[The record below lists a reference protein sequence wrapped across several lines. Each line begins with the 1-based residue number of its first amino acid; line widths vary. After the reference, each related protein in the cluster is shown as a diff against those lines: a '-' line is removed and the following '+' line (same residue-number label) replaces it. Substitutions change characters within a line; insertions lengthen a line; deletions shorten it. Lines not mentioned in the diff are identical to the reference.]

1 MTNSPNY
8 CRCHLFLFAP
18 AQSESSLSLPGY
30 HFPLL
35 NPFMP
40 CLWHSYSNKQRHF
53 LWHTWCI
60 LMVVHCQLCHWL
72 RLFPASLFFY
82 FHLNVIFCAADSRN
96 LFDLE
101 WQSGIWL
108 SPVFC
113 TWPLLPYSRSNL
125 ISWTDRKR
133 RQSLPLLSVSLIP
146 MEHNFIFSQHCF
158 VSHPWL
164 LPPERS
170 WCFSTPNH

>member
-8 CRCHLFLFAP
+8 CRCHLFLFVP

-60 LMVVHCQLCHWL
+60 LMMVHCQLCHWL
-72 RLFPASLFFY
+72 RLFPASLFFK
-82 FHLNVIFCAADSRN
+82 FPFKCNILC
-96 LFDLE
+96 
-101 WQSGIWL
+101 
-108 SPVFC
+108 
-113 TWPLLPYSRSNL
+113 
-125 ISWTDRKR
+125 R
-133 RQSLPLLSVSLIP
+133 RLQKSL
-146 MEHNFIFSQHCF
+146 
-158 VSHPWL
+158 
-164 LPPERS
+164 RS
-170 WCFSTPNH
+170 WVAVWYLTLSCFLHLASAALFPIEPDIMDRSEKKAVFTFAICQLNPHGT

>member
-1 MTNSPNY
+1 MSVAFILKQTTTFSLTHVMHINDGA
-8 CRCHLFLFAP
+8 LP
-18 AQSESSLSLPGY
+18 ALSLVKA
-30 HFPLL
+30 FPSFSFFL
-35 NPFMP
+35 N
-40 CLWHSYSNKQRHF
+40 
-53 LWHTWCI
+53 
-60 LMVVHCQLCHWL
+60 
-72 RLFPASLFFY
+72 

-164 LPPERS
+164 LPPRTLLVFQHSES
-170 WCFSTPNH
+170 LKVSQILSPW